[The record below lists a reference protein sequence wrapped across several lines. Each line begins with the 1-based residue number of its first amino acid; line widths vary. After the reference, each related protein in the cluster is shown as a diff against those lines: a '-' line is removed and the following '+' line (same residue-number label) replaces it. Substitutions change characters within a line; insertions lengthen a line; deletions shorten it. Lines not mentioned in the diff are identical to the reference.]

1 MSVSGLGNATRHLQE
16 RTLGVLWRQWGTLG
30 ASTASHPA
38 RSLID
43 PEALVLA
50 SLAFQDEERR
60 LADVLR
66 WWATTGAPLLSVTRI
81 RSLAR
86 QFPDSVRDCLG
97 EFAACALGEG
107 RDFRWRPLARPSGRP
122 AGRRGKALGREPR
135 VLAPPALLLRLRL
148 GFGVTVKADLL
159 TVLLGSPGGWLS
171 VREIAAPLGYTTQSI
186 RRAADDLVSARLV
199 QATRETPTGYRLD
212 PKPWAA
218 LLGTPAKLPPWR
230 HWVPVFAFVTALA
243 AWMHGEAG
251 SERASDYVLSSRV
264 RDIMGS
270 HQEAFVRNR
279 LAIPRPEDY
288 PGETYLAAFRDT
300 LAVLGTWLDESG

>member
-1 MSVSGLGNATRHLQE
+1 MSVSGLGNAIRRLQE

-38 RSLID
+38 RGLID

-81 RSLAR
+81 RNLAR
-86 QFPDSVRDCLG
+86 QFPVSVRDRLG

-122 AGRRGKALGREPR
+122 AGRRRKALGREPK

-148 GFGVTVKADLL
+148 GFGVAVKADLL
-159 TVLLGSPGGWLS
+159 AVLLGSPGGWLS
-171 VREIAAPLGYTTQSI
+171 VREIAAPRTIWCRPGWS
-186 RRAADDLVSARLV
+186 RRHVRRRPDTGS
-199 QATRETPTGYRLD
+199 TRNPGPRCWALRRNSRPGVTG
-212 PKPWAA
+212 
-218 LLGTPAKLPPWR
+218 
-230 HWVPVFAFVTALA
+230 
-243 AWMHGEAG
+243 
-251 SERASDYVLSSRV
+251 SRC
-264 RDIMGS
+264 S
-270 HQEAFVRNR
+270 
-279 LAIPRPEDY
+279 P
-288 PGETYLAAFRDT
+288 
-300 LAVLGTWLDESG
+300 S